1 MDEYG
6 LSRVLSEWSGV
17 GTLFRTLAEVSA
29 PKLDRAW
36 SAKDIERRAS
46 RILLLECAPQIR
58 RLPKTARAWFDHL
71 PTLTSRTRYWSASP
85 ATRVDW
91 RKTRIRGWPPTSF
104 AIRRRHR
111 TLDQLSLTV
120 LAWTLSRL
128 GATYA
133 TASSLNGSDPTQSL
147 PADILDVLACA
158 LPLTEYLDEPSG
170 FAPTRDDLAAVRGAG
185 WPWRPIAAIADFFI
199 AVDRGGAEAMARRL
213 LRPDGFPDTLFQLGV
228 LGAIINAS
236 ESIGYTVTSLRPL
249 ASMTQGPAYSIQ
261 SPTGEQWDLWCEAA
275 TCWEHYGARDIYRE
289 MAQELTALSG
299 DSFPARHI
307 RPDILLAKRSEQA
320 LIIECKFPF
329 ETADPGYVAQGL
341 YQASFYAQQL
351 ASAFK
356 QVSAYSVGPNEI
368 VPTLQAQ
375 YLGRTQVG
383 LASSSDVE
391 TIIRRMLS

>member
-1 MDEYG
+1 
-6 LSRVLSEWSGV
+6 
-17 GTLFRTLAEVSA
+17 
-29 PKLDRAW
+29 
-36 SAKDIERRAS
+36 
-46 RILLLECAPQIR
+46 
-58 RLPKTARAWFDHL
+58 
-71 PTLTSRTRYWSASP
+71 
-85 ATRVDW
+85 
-91 RKTRIRGWPPTSF
+91 
-104 AIRRRHR
+104 
-111 TLDQLSLTV
+111 
-120 LAWTLSRL
+120 
-128 GATYA
+128 
-133 TASSLNGSDPTQSL
+133 
-147 PADILDVLACA
+147 
-158 LPLTEYLDEPSG
+158 
-170 FAPTRDDLAAVRGAG
+170 
-185 WPWRPIAAIADFFI
+185 
-199 AVDRGGAEAMARRL
+199 
-213 LRPDGFPDTLFQLGV
+213 
-228 LGAIINAS
+228 
-236 ESIGYTVTSLRPL
+236 
-249 ASMTQGPAYSIQ
+249 
-261 SPTGEQWDLWCEAA
+261 
-275 TCWEHYGARDIYRE
+275 